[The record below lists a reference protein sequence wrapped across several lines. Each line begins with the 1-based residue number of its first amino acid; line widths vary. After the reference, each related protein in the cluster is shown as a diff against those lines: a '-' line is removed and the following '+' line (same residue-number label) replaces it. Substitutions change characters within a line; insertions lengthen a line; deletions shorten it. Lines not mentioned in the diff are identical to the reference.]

1 MYLFHLFC
9 RAVESLNSKALV
21 KSANT
26 YSRKLCPLL
35 HENLRSQLDKILKAD
50 LPLISGA
57 HMTTDHWSSR
67 CNDAYQSL
75 TLHYIS
81 KNWEYK
87 KWTVECKTTQGRHTG
102 ESIAALTDSMITN
115 IPGLKEDCYKTM
127 TTDTAS
133 NMIKAMEES
142 LVIDKHFKCV
152 DHIINVCVLKALED
166 ESVSQ
171 AVQKCKDLAS
181 ATHRSSSKTEKL
193 KNTAREIGG
202 INIIFQMS
210 VFLKFEFVQFT

>member
-1 MYLFHLFC
+1 M
-9 RAVESLNSKALV
+9 ESLNSKALV

-35 HENLRSQLDKILKAD
+35 HENLRTQLDKILKAD
-50 LPLISGA
+50 LPFISGA

-75 TLHYIS
+75 TMHYIT

-87 KWTVECKTTQGRHTG
+87 KWTVECKATQGRHTG
-102 ESIAALTDSMITN
+102 ESIAALTDAMINN

-127 TTDTAS
+127 TTDAAS
-133 NMIKAMEES
+133 NMIKGMQES
-142 LVIDKHFKCV
+142 LVIDKHFRCI
-152 DHIINVCVLKALED
+152 DHLINVCVQNALLE

-181 ATHRSSSKTEKL
+181 ATHRSSSKTELL
-193 KNTAREIGG
+193 KKTAQEIGG
-202 INIIFQMS
+202 INNTCLI
-210 VFLKFEFVQFT
+210 FEFVQLVNIFEIV